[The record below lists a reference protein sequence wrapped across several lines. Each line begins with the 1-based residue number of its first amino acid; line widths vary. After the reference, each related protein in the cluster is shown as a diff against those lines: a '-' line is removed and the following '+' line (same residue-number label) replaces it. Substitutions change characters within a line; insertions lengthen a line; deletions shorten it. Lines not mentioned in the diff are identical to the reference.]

1 MHLSDA
7 NKEKQID
14 NYVAMVTKSVTIE
27 TNLLIIITYSY
38 SVHPNNSKLYT
49 FLGIWIEIKKFC
61 NPPPQIKF
69 PIPVRLT
76 QLCSN

>member
-27 TNLLIIITYSY
+27 TNLLIIYNIFILC
-38 SVHPNNSKLYT
+38 PSK
-49 FLGIWIEIKKFC
+49 
-61 NPPPQIKF
+61 
-69 PIPVRLT
+69 
-76 QLCSN
+76 